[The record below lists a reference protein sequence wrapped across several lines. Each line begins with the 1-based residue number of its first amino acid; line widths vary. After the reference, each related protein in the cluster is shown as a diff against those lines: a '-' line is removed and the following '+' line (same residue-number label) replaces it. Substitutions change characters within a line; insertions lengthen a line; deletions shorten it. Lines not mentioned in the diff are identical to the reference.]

1 MNAVPAKCDHQPE
14 ADRQPEAAHQ
24 FEAARQS
31 EAARQPEATRQPEAD
46 RQPLAARGPAA
57 GRAHRRVFNFSPGPA
72 ALPTEV
78 LEQAAG
84 ELLDWRGLGVSVMEI
99 SHRSK
104 AFIAVAE
111 QAEADLRSLLGI
123 PEHYKVLF
131 MQGGAIGQNA
141 IVPLNLMAPFQRANY
156 LISGQWSARSAKEAA
171 RYGEVAIVA
180 DSRDAQGSFLGVTPQ
195 SKWRVDR
202 QSSYLHLCLNETI
215 DGVAFDAAINRG
227 AASHEVPPEMPVV
240 ADVSSTLLSEPLEV
254 ERFGLLYGGA
264 QKNIGP
270 AGLSFVI
277 VREDLLGK
285 AHPHCP
291 SAFDYQ
297 TVSEHASMYNTP
309 PTFAIYLAGLVFGW
323 LLRQGGLAAIA
334 EVNRLKAA
342 LIYHAIDNSSLYF
355 NRVEPAYRSRMN
367 VVFFL
372 RDASLNEA
380 FLVESQAAG
389 LFALKGHRVVG
400 GMRAS
405 IYNAVPLAGVHALVD
420 FMCDFERR
428 HG

>member
-1 MNAVPAKCDHQPE
+1 MSAGPARPDLQTA
-14 ADRQPEAAHQ
+14 ADPR
-24 FEAARQS
+24 
-31 EAARQPEATRQPEAD
+31 
-46 RQPLAARGPAA
+46 PAA
-57 GRAHRRVFNFSPGPA
+57 GLQSLAGLEPSANLQPAADRRLADARAQRRVFNFSPGPA

-78 LEQAAG
+78 LERAAG
-84 ELLDWRGLGVSVMEI
+84 EMLDWRGLGVSVMEI

-111 QAEADLRSLLGI
+111 QAEADLRSLLRV
-123 PEHYKVLF
+123 PQHYKVLF

-141 IVPLNLMAPFQRANY
+141 IVPLNLMAPFQRASY

-171 RYGEVAIVA
+171 RYGEVAVVA
-180 DSRDAQGSFLGVTPQ
+180 DSRDAQGSFRGVTPQ
-195 SKWRVDR
+195 SQWRVNP

-215 DGVAFDAAINRG
+215 DGVAFDAPIERG
-227 AASHEVPPEMPVV
+227 SASHQVPPEMPVV

-270 AGLSFVI
+270 AGLSLVI

-285 AHPHCP
+285 AHRHCP

-309 PTFAIYLAGLVFGW
+309 PTFAIYLAGLVFDW

-334 EVNRLKAA
+334 EVNRAKAA
-342 LIYHAIDNSSLYF
+342 LLYHAIDNSSLYL

-372 RDASLNEA
+372 RNASLDEA
-380 FLVESQAAG
+380 FLAESLDAG

-405 IYNAVPLAGVHALVD
+405 IYNAMPLAGVHALVD
-420 FMCDFERR
+420 FMRDFERR